1 MRKLVVFE
9 TLSLD
14 GYFTDEN
21 GDMSWAHA
29 DPADAEWNA
38 FVAGN
43 AGSGGALVF
52 GRVTY
57 DMMNAFW
64 PTPMAA
70 AAMPEVAASM
80 NAAGKFVFSRTLAAA
95 TWSNTTLLARDPV
108 AEVRRLKAEDG
119 PGLAI
124 LGSGSLVAQLAPA
137 GLVDEFQFVYRPVV
151 LGAGRTLFAG
161 PGTRQRL
168 RRTSSRVFANGNV
181 YATYSPEP

>member
-14 GYFTDEN
+14 GYFTDGN

-29 DPADAEWNA
+29 DPTDAEWNA

-70 AAMPEVAASM
+70 AAMPQVAAFM
-80 NAAGKFVFSRTLAAA
+80 NACPKFVFSRTLTAA
-95 TWSNTTLLARDPV
+95 TWNNTTLLAGDPV
-108 AEVRRLKAEDG
+108 SELRRLQSEEG

-137 GLVDEFQFVYRPVV
+137 GLIDEFQFVYRPIV
-151 LGAGRTLFAG
+151 LGSGRTLFGG
-161 PGTRQRL
+161 PGARQPL
-168 RRTSSRVFANGNV
+168 RRTSSRTFANGNV
-181 YATYSPEP
+181 YATYSPAG